1 MSCWQR
7 YCLRPEV
14 YSAEPMNAPATTIIK
29 KQLHVGIVAGEVSGD
44 TLGAG
49 LMQAIRRLA
58 PEATFSGIGGPKM
71 IALGFT
77 SIAPMERLSV
87 MGFIE
92 PLGRL
97 PELLRIKKALETRFI
112 SAPPDVF
119 IGIDSPG
126 FNIRLEKVLHAAG
139 ITTVHYVSPSVW
151 AWGEKRIH
159 DIAKAVD
166 LVLALFP
173 FETQIYQKF
182 QIGVRFVGH
191 PLADQIDPDADD
203 AQQKVTARQALGL
216 SASGIVLAL
225 MPGSRRAEIDRLGS
239 IFFQTARNCLQQ
251 NPALQFVVPCANAER
266 CQQVQE
272 MLAGLGLSE
281 HFQVFEGHSHIAMQA
296 ADLVVLASGTATLEA
311 MLFKR
316 PMIVCYRLAA
326 LTYFLASRML
336 KVPYVSLPNLLAN
349 ELLVPEYLQDK
360 VTVPALTI
368 EIERMLSDV
377 TRQNAMLEKFV
388 EIHRNI
394 RCDASAQAADAVLQL
409 IRAKSKAG
417 DLQEGQT

>member
-1 MSCWQR
+1 MCCWQR
-7 YCLRPEV
+7 YCLQPEV

-29 KQLHVGIVAGEVSGD
+29 KQLHIGIVAGEVSGD

-49 LMQAIRRLA
+49 LMQAIRKLA

-97 PELLRIKKALETRFI
+97 PELLRIKKSLETRFV

-126 FNIRLEKVLHAAG
+126 FNIRVEKVLHAAG

-173 FETQIYQKF
+173 FETQIYKKHN
-182 QIGVRFVGH
+182 IGVRFVGH
-191 PLADQIDPDADD
+191 PLADQIDPDSDD
-203 AQQKVTARQALGL
+203 MQQKAAARQALGL

-239 IFFQTARNCLQQ
+239 IFFQTAKQCLLQ
-251 NPALQFVVPCANAER
+251 NPAMQFVVPCANAER

-281 HFQVFEGHSHIAMQA
+281 HFQVFEGNSHLAMQA

-349 ELLVPEYLQDK
+349 EELVPEYLQDR
-360 VTVPALTI
+360 VTVPALTL
-368 EIERMLSDV
+368 EIERMLADV
-377 TRQNAMLEKFV
+377 DRQKAMVEKFV

-394 RCDASAQAADAVLQL
+394 RCDASAQAADAVLSL
-409 IRAKSKAG
+409 IRANSK
-417 DLQEGQT
+417 EGERREEQT